1 MQYFRQNLLFGD
13 SIAIRANSRHLESF
27 IIVTNYRMRHLLA
40 SVINYRSVRPC
51 YRFLSLDR
59 IKMSNEVELAKLAA
73 EAQKVIFLYLCAR
86 VPFENLPNRPYF
98 WHSYHLGS
106 ILNKT
111 PYLFHVLL
119 DPSVGVLFNV
129 EPR

>member
-1 MQYFRQNLLFGD
+1 
-13 SIAIRANSRHLESF
+13 
-27 IIVTNYRMRHLLA
+27 
-40 SVINYRSVRPC
+40 
-51 YRFLSLDR
+51 
-59 IKMSNEVELAKLAA
+59 MSNEVELAKLAA
-73 EAQKVIFLYLCAR
+73 EAQKVIFLQIYLCSR
-86 VPFENLPNRPYF
+86 VPFENLPNRPLF

-119 DPSVGVLFNV
+119 DPSVGGLCKI